1 MIVFVKL
8 ILAHLIGDFLLQPT
22 SWIKDKEKKKHR
34 SIYMY
39 INTFL
44 YFILAWILIGK
55 IEFGWY
61 ALALALSHGFIDF
74 LKLYFENDKS
84 KVKLFLFSQLIFLLL
99 IAITT
104 ITYMNL
110 FFDDSFFN
118 FKFWIIITSIIL
130 LSNPTSKII
139 FSILNIWFTNNE
151 NYKNNSLSKA
161 GHYIGILERLLILLF
176 ILTNHFEAVGFL
188 LATKS
193 IFRFGEFKDEIYREL
208 TEYYFIGTLLSFG
221 IALLIGLLVRA
232 GLGFSL

>member
-22 SWIKDKEKKKHR
+22 SWVKDKEKKKHL

-110 FFDDSFFN
+110 CFDDSFFN

-232 GLGFSL
+232 GLGLSF